1 MAKANTM
8 TRNTGFF
15 DVTTVMGDLRVPG
28 IDMEAAVSSRRKNIE
43 ALTQANQ
50 LAVEGV
56 HAVMRRQV
64 EITRQA
70 MEDFSAMFRD
80 LVQPNGSPEDRF
92 AKQAEYSKH
101 AIEQSLSNAKELTE
115 LVTKANTEA
124 FSVINKRVTES
135 LEEVRDFAKKQ
146 VAARSSID
154 HRLQRYRR
162 SR

>member
-1 MAKANTM
+1 MANANT
-8 TRNTGFF
+8 TTGKSGLF
-15 DVTTVMGDLRVPG
+15 DVTKVMGDFRVPG
-28 IDMEAAVSSRRKNIE
+28 IDLEAAVSSQRKNIE

-56 HAVMRRQV
+56 QALMRRQV

-101 AIEQSLSNAKELTE
+101 AIEKGLSNAKELTE

-124 FSVINKRVTES
+124 FNVINKRVTES
-135 LEEVRDFAKKQ
+135 LDEIRDFAKKR
-146 VAARSSID
+146 VAAR
-154 HRLQRYRR
+154 
-162 SR
+162 

>member
-1 MAKANTM
+1 MAANT
-8 TRNTGFF
+8 TSTTKNGLF
-15 DVTTVMGDLRVPG
+15 DVTKIMGDFRVPG
-28 IDMEAAVSSRRKNIE
+28 VDLEAAVASQRKNIE

-56 HAVMRRQV
+56 QALMRRQV

-80 LVQPNGSPEDRF
+80 FVQPNGSPEDRF

-101 AIEQSLSNAKELTE
+101 AIEKGLSNAKELTE

-124 FSVINKRVTES
+124 FNVINKRVTES
-135 LEEVRDFAKKQ
+135 LDEVRDFAKKR
-146 VAARSSID
+146 VATR
-154 HRLQRYRR
+154 
-162 SR
+162 

>member
-1 MAKANTM
+1 MAAANT
-8 TRNTGFF
+8 TSTTKNGLF
-15 DVTTVMGDLRVPG
+15 DVTKIMGDFRVPG
-28 IDMEAAVSSRRKNIE
+28 VDLEAAVASQRKNIE

-56 HAVMRRQV
+56 QALMRRQV

-80 LVQPNGSPEDRF
+80 FVQPNGSPEDRF

-101 AIEQSLSNAKELTE
+101 AIEKGLSNAKELTE

-124 FSVINKRVTES
+124 FNVINKRVTES
-135 LEEVRDFAKKQ
+135 LDEVRDFAKKR
-146 VAARSSID
+146 VATR
-154 HRLQRYRR
+154 
-162 SR
+162 

>member
-1 MAKANTM
+1 MAANT
-8 TRNTGFF
+8 TSTTKNGLF
-15 DVTTVMGDLRVPG
+15 DVTKIMGDFRVPG
-28 IDMEAAVSSRRKNIE
+28 VDLEAAVASQRKNIE

-56 HAVMRRQV
+56 QALMRRQV

-80 LVQPNGSPEDRF
+80 FVQPNGSPEDRF

-101 AIEQSLSNAKELTE
+101 AIEKGLSNAKELTE

-124 FSVINKRVTES
+124 FNVINKRVTES
-135 LEEVRDFAKKQ
+135 FDEVRDFAKKR
-146 VAARSSID
+146 VAAR
-154 HRLQRYRR
+154 
-162 SR
+162 

>member
-1 MAKANTM
+1 MAANT
-8 TRNTGFF
+8 TSTTKNGLF
-15 DVTTVMGDLRVPG
+15 DVTKIMGDFRVPG
-28 IDMEAAVSSRRKNIE
+28 IDLEAAVATQRKNIE

-50 LAVEGV
+50 LAVEG
-56 HAVMRRQV
+56 AQALMRRQV

-101 AIEQSLSNAKELTE
+101 AIEKGLSNAKELTE

-124 FSVINKRVTES
+124 FNVLNKRVTES
-135 LEEVRDFAKKQ
+135 LDEVRDFAKKRV
-146 VAARSSID
+146 VAR
-154 HRLQRYRR
+154 
-162 SR
+162 

>member
-1 MAKANTM
+1 MAATTTSTTKN
-8 TRNTGFF
+8 GFF
-15 DVTTVMGDLRVPG
+15 DVTKIMGDFRVPG
-28 IDMEAAVSSRRKNIE
+28 IDLEAAVASQRKNIE

-56 HAVMRRQV
+56 QALMRRQV

-92 AKQAEYSKH
+92 AKQAEDSKH
-101 AIEQSLSNAKELTE
+101 ALEKGLSNAKELTE

-124 FSVINKRVTES
+124 FNVINKRVTES
-135 LEEVRDFAKKQ
+135 LDEVRDFAKKRV
-146 VAARSSID
+146 VAR
-154 HRLQRYRR
+154 
-162 SR
+162 

>member
-1 MAKANTM
+1 MAANT
-8 TRNTGFF
+8 TSTTKNGLF
-15 DVTTVMGDLRVPG
+15 DVTKIMGDFRVPG
-28 IDMEAAVSSRRKNIE
+28 VDLEAAVASQRKNIE

-56 HAVMRRQV
+56 QALMRRQV

-80 LVQPNGSPEDRF
+80 FVQPNGSPEDRF

-101 AIEQSLSNAKELTE
+101 AIEKGLSKAKELTE

-124 FSVINKRVTES
+124 FNVINKRVTES
-135 LEEVRDFAKKQ
+135 LDEVRDFAKKR
-146 VAARSSID
+146 VATR
-154 HRLQRYRR
+154 
-162 SR
+162 

>member
-1 MAKANTM
+1 MAANT
-8 TRNTGFF
+8 TSTTKNGLF
-15 DVTTVMGDLRVPG
+15 DVTKIMGDFRVPG
-28 IDMEAAVSSRRKNIE
+28 IDLEAAVATQRKNIE

-56 HAVMRRQV
+56 QALMRRQV

-80 LVQPNGSPEDRF
+80 FVQPNGSPEDRF

-101 AIEQSLSNAKELTE
+101 AIEKGLSNAKELTE

-124 FSVINKRVTES
+124 FNVLNKRVTES
-135 LEEVRDFAKKQ
+135 LDEVRDFAKKRV
-146 VAARSSID
+146 VAR
-154 HRLQRYRR
+154 
-162 SR
+162 

>member
-1 MAKANTM
+1 MAANT
-8 TRNTGFF
+8 TSTTKNGLF
-15 DVTTVMGDLRVPG
+15 DVTKIMGDFRVPG
-28 IDMEAAVSSRRKNIE
+28 IDLEAAVATQRKNIE

-50 LAVEGV
+50 LAVEG
-56 HAVMRRQV
+56 AQALMRRQV

-101 AIEQSLSNAKELTE
+101 ALEKGLSNAKELTE

-124 FSVINKRVTES
+124 FNVINKRVTES
-135 LEEVRDFAKKQ
+135 LDEVSDFAKKR
-146 VAARSSID
+146 VAAR
-154 HRLQRYRR
+154 
-162 SR
+162 